1 MITSRMFYRSRQLF
15 ASLRPRVDPALRDE
29 AFALLS
35 EPERQLFDSMTPRDQ
50 QHCLDVYRRLRD
62 QHSDRDL
69 LVAALLHDCGKG
81 QIALWHRVASVLLSA
96 SAPSLLRRAAVAG
109 VGANW
114 RQALYRC
121 LHHPELGARM
131 AEQAG
136 SSPRVVAL
144 IRGDHTSEG
153 NEQLAAL
160 QAADDAA

>member
-1 MITSRMFYRSRQLF
+1 MITSRMIYRSRQFF
-15 ASLRPRVDPALRDE
+15 ASLRPRVDPALGDE

-35 EPERQLFDSMTPRDQ
+35 EPERHLFGSMTLRDQ
-50 QHCLDVYRRLRD
+50 QHGTDVYRRLRR

-81 QIALWHRVASVLLSA
+81 QIALWHRVAYVLLSA
-96 SAPSLLRRAAVAG
+96 SAPSLLRR
-109 VGANW
+109 VGGEGTGASW

-121 LHHPELGARM
+121 LHHAELGARM

-136 SSPRVVAL
+136 SAPRVVAL
-144 IRGDHTSEG
+144 IRGDHTREG

>member
-1 MITSRMFYRSRQLF
+1 MITSRMFYRGRQLF
-15 ASLRPRVDPALRDE
+15 GSLRPRVEPALRDE

-50 QHCLDVYRRLRD
+50 QHCIDVYRRLRERHD
-62 QHSDRDL
+62 DRDL

-81 QIALWHRVASVLLSA
+81 QIALWHRVAYVLLA
-96 SAPSLLRRAAVAG
+96 STAPSLLRGAVVEG
-109 VGANW
+109 VDASW

-136 SSPRVVAL
+136 SAPRVVAL
-144 IRGDHTSEG
+144 IRGDHTNEG

>member
-1 MITSRMFYRSRQLF
+1 MFARAIYRSRQFF

-35 EPERQLFDSMTPRDQ
+35 ESERELFDSMTLRDQ
-50 QHCLDVYRRLRD
+50 QHCIDVYRRLRERHD
-62 QHSDRDL
+62 DHDL

-81 QIALWHRVASVLLSA
+81 RIALWHRVAYVLLDS
-96 SAPSLLRRAAVAG
+96 SAPSLLRRVADEG
-109 VGANW
+109 EGASW

-136 SSPRVVAL
+136 SAPRVVAL